1 VRVKEVRGRETVDV
15 WRYETRNGGRTQVFE
30 YVGPLR
36 DPKTETVVEGLLRKY
51 RAQAM
56 EEFPRR
62 AIRVGRA
69 ASLA

>member
-1 VRVKEVRGRETVDV
+1 VDV
-15 WRYETRNGGRTQVFE
+15 WRYETRDGRRTQVFE

-36 DPKTETVVEGLLRKY
+36 DPKTETAVEGLLGKY

-56 EEFPRR
+56 EEFSRR

-69 ASLA
+69 ASLG